1 MPDLPPRV
9 TVSRVTVSIDGGKP
23 ETVWDE
29 KAAVAIRTFSAQVER
44 LEDQVR
50 RLTAERDEANER
62 IRDLEKSVARLVER
76 ANRQRDRIGRAHD
89 LLSGVDADV

>member
-1 MPDLPPRV
+1 MLDTTLSEDLGRLLDHFAGSGPDDPPELSLVDHWVR
-9 TVSRVTVSIDGGKP
+9 
-23 ETVWDE
+23 
-29 KAAVAIRTFSAQVER
+29 SAKD

>member
-1 MPDLPPRV
+1 MTP
-9 TVSRVTVSIDGGKP
+9 
-23 ETVWDE
+23 
-29 KAAVAIRTFSAQVER
+29 ER
-44 LEDQVR
+44 LDYIEDCARRTHWLDDGDGKRTLVEASREDVRDLCAEIR

>member
-1 MPDLPPRV
+1 MPMAP
-9 TVSRVTVSIDGGKP
+9 
-23 ETVWDE
+23 
-29 KAAVAIRTFSAQVER
+29 ER
-44 LEDQVR
+44 LDDMERLAAAGAAINEGGWTDLAVLDLIAEVR
-50 RLTAERDEANER
+50 RLAAERDEANER